1 MNCAIEPNDKFSWAK
16 LIWCSVV
23 LSWGWSQTWFPGTV
37 SQSSL
42 KFLLLNP
49 AVHFAEVV
57 KECRAV
63 VIAGGTMQPVRLP
76 DTTWRMFW
84 VGEILSAPWLILSPH
99 FHLQTESND
108 FPPSPH
114 VLFAAPTKEGK
125 IARHSYPWS
134 ILTRNSVHVCV
145 SAHWIQVEPLPG
157 LTVVHSWFKGVW
169 LLWKVRLHWIQGEPA
184 HWIQN

>member
-16 LIWCSVV
+16 LIWCSEV

-114 VLFAAPTKEGK
+114 VLFAAPTKEGI
-125 IARHSYPWS
+125 IARHSYL
-134 ILTRNSVHVCV
+134 INTNQKFCTCLCECTLNSSWAIARFDC
-145 SAHWIQVEPLPG
+145 SA
-157 LTVVHSWFKGVW
+157 
-169 LLWKVRLHWIQGEPA
+169 LLV
-184 HWIQN
+184 